1 MNQMYNCESTLTYF
15 FKGSTP
21 KWAVMALRIVFLAF
35 VVLAGVMK
43 STTAW
48 NFGDVGIGLI
58 TWGNMLCLLT
68 CLPIA
73 KKLLEDFEA
82 QKKAGKDPI
91 FDPDKFGW
99 KGTET
104 WREIRDKYQ
113 SGQLPQ
119 DPNFLPKEK

>member
-1 MNQMYNCESTLTYF
+1 
-15 FKGSTP
+15 
-21 KWAVMALRIVFLAF
+21 
-35 VVLAGVMK
+35 
-43 STTAW
+43 
-48 NFGDVGIGLI
+48 
-58 TWGNMLCLLT
+58 MLCLLT